1 MQARQEQ
8 KILNEIRSL
17 VRELPAIT
25 KEEMETKQTILALLV
40 ELESRLVLERWEV
53 WT

>member
-1 MQARQEQ
+1 MQEQ

-25 KEEMETKQTILALLV
+25 REEMEIKQTILALLT
-40 ELESRLVLERWEV
+40 ELEELNREG
-53 WT
+53 